1 MKLDEIKQKKN
12 LSEVEKSFSL
22 EIGKLTGDDSLTVLE
37 SKRAL
42 MYGSFLPYI
51 EGLGENWRKHASLFF
66 KKVYFSQGGKTFS
79 LEESVKYTNISF
91 EDLEKAFKEVL
102 DVRSEF
108 LKDNISFNY
117 LSLDELKKRNILIDA
132 NLSMKNYLCMNF
144 SQEVMA
150 FAFLTTMDDAQV
162 GYLFSMLP
170 KLESKKKDLE
180 KDFIEASK
188 NVKTEGSIEKLKE
201 DLNESIF
208 KLYFSEKV
216 QENLKEAGL
225 F

>member
-1 MKLDEIKQKKN
+1 MKLDEIEQKKT
-12 LSEVEKSFSL
+12 SSQPEKTFSL
-22 EIGKLTGDDSLTVLE
+22 EIGKLTGDDSLSVLE

-42 MYGSFLPYI
+42 VYGSFLPYI
-51 EGLGENWRKHASLFF
+51 EGLGDNWRKHASLFF

-91 EDLEKAFKEVL
+91 EDLESAFKEVL
-102 DVRSEF
+102 DARSIF

-144 SQEVMA
+144 PQEVIA
-150 FAFLTTMDDAQV
+150 FAFLTTMEDAQV
-162 GYLFSMLP
+162 GYLFSVFP
-170 KLESKKKDLE
+170 KLKSKKKALE
-180 KDFIEASK
+180 KNFIEASK
-188 NVKTEGSIEKLKE
+188 KIKTEGSSEKLKQ

-208 KLYFSEKV
+208 KLFFSDKV